1 ILDDAQID
9 WFNGAR
15 NYTDVV
21 VRATREAAGRHTF
34 VTEYAGPSNVMVGLL
49 DPPGR
54 FGTQA
59 ELAAQPTKD
68 AFINYL
74 YTHGYALGGSFPS
87 PLAAILTGAG
97 SYDGHALAAEVF
109 ERVVEP
115 TLDAGALFRE
125 RPYLTRLYTTL
136 SPEEMNRDPVFSE
149 NGKLPPV
156 SNLHNATLVYHCNG
170 GAPGPGTPATIITEQ
185 GHGVPLP
192 GGAALGPPS
201 VAAPASERIETL
213 AEDGAPTV
221 IAANTARIDT

>member
-1 ILDDAQID
+1 QPVVVKYASDLPMIPITLTSVAAQPDMGIQVWLLGAGRAIPRNYAHTILDDAQID

-115 TLDAGALFRE
+115 TL
-125 RPYLTRLYTTL
+125 
-136 SPEEMNRDPVFSE
+136 
-149 NGKLPPV
+149 
-156 SNLHNATLVYHCNG
+156 
-170 GAPGPGTPATIITEQ
+170 
-185 GHGVPLP
+185 
-192 GGAALGPPS
+192 
-201 VAAPASERIETL
+201 
-213 AEDGAPTV
+213 
-221 IAANTARIDT
+221 